1 MGMKDDDGVNE
12 GGDAMSPMN
21 CKDINSNNSACK
33 KMEDEIDQTAHR
45 MAEVA
50 GDKKCM
56 EVPKCMENEKPPNP
70 LGSAIRQCVNN
81 VRIGVPCPGTLVRHA
96 SLMTTVEIKN
106 RESVATDFMPVLRSG
121 FWSDIGGRENMEDA
135 HVCIA
140 DLAKTYGQS
149 SFSRQCPVAFYGVF
163 DGHGGKSAAHYV
175 RDNLPRLIVENPD
188 FNLELEKAVRK
199 SFTETDKAFAK
210 ACLLQTG
217 LSSGTTALTA
227 VVSGRILLVAN
238 AGDCR
243 AVLSRRGRA
252 VEMSRDHRPCCAR
265 ERKRIEGSGGY
276 VDDGYL
282 NGQLNITRALGDW
295 HIEGMKDLGAGGGP
309 LSAEPEIKKAK
320 LSKDDEFLII
330 GSDGIWEV
338 FTSQNAVDFA
348 RRKLQEH
355 NDLETCCKELID
367 EAIKRETVD
376 NLTAVMVCFHSEPP
390 PNLAVNIPR
399 VRRSISAEGLRSLQG
414 FLDSLRE

>member
-1 MGMKDDDGVNE
+1 MCIKDENSVNE
-12 GGDAMSPMN
+12 GGDTMN
-21 CKDINSNNSACK
+21 SMPGQDVNSNNSACR
-33 KMEDEIDQTAHR
+33 KMEDEIDQIAHR

-50 GDKKCM
+50 GDEKCM

-70 LGSAIRQCVNN
+70 LGSGIRQCVNN
-81 VRIGVPCPGTLVRHA
+81 GTGVPCPVTLVRHS
-96 SLMTTVEIKN
+96 SLANVAVIKN

-135 HVCIA
+135 HVCIP
-140 DLAKTYGQS
+140 DLAKPYGQS
-149 SFSRQCPVAFYGVF
+149 SFVQSPVAFYGVF
-163 DGHGGKSAAHYV
+163 DGHEGKAAAHFV

-188 FNLELEKAVRK
+188 FPLELEKAVMK
-199 SFTETDKAFAK
+199 SFTETDTAFAK
-210 ACLLQTG
+210 ACLLHTG

-243 AVLSRRGRA
+243 AVLSRRGKA
-252 VEMSRDHRPCCAR
+252 VEMSRDHRPRCTR

-276 VDDGYL
+276 VIGDYL
-282 NGQLNITRALGDW
+282 NGRLNVTRALGDW
-295 HIEGMKDLGAGGGP
+295 HIEGMKNLGAGGGP

-330 GSDGIWEV
+330 GCDGIWEA
-338 FTSQNAVDFA
+338 FTNQNAVDFA

-355 NDLETCCKELID
+355 NDLETCCKELVD
-367 EAIKRETVD
+367 EAMKREIKD

-390 PNLAVNIPR
+390 PNLVVNRPC
-399 VRRSISAEGLRSLQG
+399 VRRSISAEGFRSLQG
-414 FLDSLRE
+414 FLDSLHE

>member
-1 MGMKDDDGVNE
+1 M
-12 GGDAMSPMN
+12 
-21 CKDINSNNSACK
+21 
-33 KMEDEIDQTAHR
+33 
-45 MAEVA
+45 
-50 GDKKCM
+50 
-56 EVPKCMENEKPPNP
+56 
-70 LGSAIRQCVNN
+70 
-81 VRIGVPCPGTLVRHA
+81 
-96 SLMTTVEIKN
+96 
-106 RESVATDFMPVLRSG
+106 
-121 FWSDIGGRENMEDA
+121 
-135 HVCIA
+135 
-140 DLAKTYGQS
+140 
-149 SFSRQCPVAFYGVF
+149 
-163 DGHGGKSAAHYV
+163 
-175 RDNLPRLIVENPD
+175 
-188 FNLELEKAVRK
+188 
-199 SFTETDKAFAK
+199 
-210 ACLLQTG
+210 
-217 LSSGTTALTA
+217 
-227 VVSGRILLVAN
+227 
-238 AGDCR
+238 
-243 AVLSRRGRA
+243 
-252 VEMSRDHRPCCAR
+252 
-265 ERKRIEGSGGY
+265 
-276 VDDGYL
+276 
-282 NGQLNITRALGDW
+282 QLNVTRALGDW